1 VRRPLK
7 ISGDADRFEQKR
19 GVDDDYIHPGNLFRL
34 MPPDEQ
40 QRTIAAIVGS
50 LSKVP
55 VEVPKKM
62 VEHFTR
68 VDPDHGGGITKGL
81 SLA

>member
-1 VRRPLK
+1 M
-7 ISGDADRFEQKR
+7 
-19 GVDDDYIHPGNLFRL
+19 DDDYIQPGNLFRL

-55 VEVPKKM
+55 VEIQKKM

-68 VDPDHGGGITKGL
+68 ADPDYGGGIAKGL
-81 SLA
+81 GLA

>member
-1 VRRPLK
+1 MRRPLK
-7 ISGDADRFEQKR
+7 ISGDADRYEQKR
-19 GVDDDYIHPGNLFRL
+19 SVDDDYIQPSNLFRL

-55 VEVPKKM
+55 VEIPKKM
-62 VEHFTR
+62 VEHFAR
-68 VDPDHGGGITKGL
+68 ADPDYGGGIAKGL